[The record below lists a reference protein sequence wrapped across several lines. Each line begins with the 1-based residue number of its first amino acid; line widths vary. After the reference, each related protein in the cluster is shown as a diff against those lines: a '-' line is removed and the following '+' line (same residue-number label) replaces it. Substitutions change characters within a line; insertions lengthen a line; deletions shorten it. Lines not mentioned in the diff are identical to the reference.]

1 MTNISEELYKF
12 FRPRSIAL
20 VGATDNSR
28 WSVYTYENLKNFAF
42 PGPIYL
48 INPNREMVHGTPA
61 LKSLREIADPVDL
74 AFIMVPTRH
83 VFSVVEEAAAA
94 GITRFVVLTSG
105 FSEMGTEGA
114 RLERELLAYAQ
125 EHALTILGPNG
136 NGFIN
141 ITDRI
146 TPYGLPIAPP
156 MNAGPVGVVLQSGA
170 LASAVLAFAQAHA
183 IGLSLLVSM
192 GNESMISVTDVVD
205 YLLEDDN
212 TRSIALFLES
222 IRHPEELRRVA
233 AKARERRKPIVA
245 LKIGRSAASSRTALA
260 HTGALVGNDDVNDAV
275 FRQLGILRVHSLE
288 DLLTTTALAGYAG
301 PLPGRRLG
309 VVTPSGG
316 ACDILADLAE
326 DAGIALPDFAPET
339 VARLHEILPP
349 FSTPH
354 NPLDVTGY
362 VVVDGTLQQR
372 ALEVVVNDPNI
383 DVVLYLSSADGSRAA
398 TPAVLATILEQY
410 DRLAVIVRAAPHP
423 VILITNTCLDLQA
436 VARAVVERTGLH
448 FVAGLEHGMHALRQ
462 LLWWSELMLASPE
475 RAQQEEMLP
484 PAPPGLS
491 TFAGIW
497 SEARARTLLQEA
509 SIQVIPG
516 ILVTS
521 AQEAASAAREL
532 GFPVALKI
540 QSAAIAHKTD
550 VGGVALNLDSEDAVR
565 AEFSA
570 LLARIHASSPA
581 AAIEG
586 VLVTPMRQG
595 GTDLLVSVM
604 RDPIWGQI
612 LTLGLGGIWTE
623 ALKDTAVRVLPVRRD
638 EIETMLGELRG
649 AAVLRGGR
657 GRAPVDMQEL
667 SDVIYRITQF
677 ARTLAPRLD
686 MLEINPLWIG
696 SGRIEVLDAL
706 LSWRDKAVDIRVGS
720 NRF

>member
-1 MTNISEELYKF
+1 MNMTNISAEHLYKF

-48 INPNREMVHGTPA
+48 VNPHREMVHGTPA
-61 LKSLREIADPVDL
+61 HKSLREIAEPIDL
-74 AFIMVPTRH
+74 AFVMVPTQQALA
-83 VFSVVEEAAAA
+83 VVAEAAEA
-94 GITRFVVLTSG
+94 GITNFVILTSG
-105 FSEMGTEGA
+105 FSEMGVEGA
-114 RLERELLAYAQ
+114 RLERALLAYAQ

-233 AKARERRKPIVA
+233 SKARERQKPIVA

-260 HTGALVGNDDVNDAV
+260 HTGALVGNDDVNDAA
-275 FRQLGILRVHSLE
+275 FRQLGIMRVRSLE
-288 DLLTTTALAGYAG
+288 DLLTTAALAGYAG
-301 PLPGRRLG
+301 PLPGRRMG

-326 DAGIALPDFAPET
+326 EAGIALPDFAPET
-339 VARLHEILPP
+339 VERLQKVLPP
-349 FSTPH
+349 FSTAH

-362 VVVDGTLQQR
+362 IVVDATLQQR
-372 ALEVVVNDPNI
+372 ALEVVVNDPKF
-383 DVVLYLSSADGSRAA
+383 DFVLYLSSADGSRAL
-398 TPAVLATILEQY
+398 TPAALAITLEQY
-410 DRLAVIVRAAPHP
+410 DRLAAIIRASPHP
-423 VILITNTCLDLQA
+423 VIPITNTCLDLQA

-448 FVAGLEHGMHALRQ
+448 FAAGLEHGMHALGQ
-462 LLWWSELMLASPE
+462 LLWWSELMRATPE
-475 RAQQEEMLP
+475 PAQEESLP
-484 PAPPGLS
+484 PASPGLS
-491 TFAGIW
+491 TFKGIW
-497 SEARARTLLQEA
+497 SEACARTLLQEA
-509 SIQVIPG
+509 GIPVIPG
-516 ILVTS
+516 TLVTS
-521 AQEAASAAREL
+521 AEEVAHAAREL

-540 QSAAIAHKTD
+540 QSAAITHKTD

-565 AEFSA
+565 VEFAA
-570 LLARIHASSPA
+570 LLARVRANCPGA
-581 AAIEG
+581 EIEG
-586 VLVTPMRQG
+586 VLVMPMRTG

-604 RDPIWGQI
+604 RDPLWGQV

-623 ALKDTAVRVLPVRRD
+623 SLKDTLVRVLPVQRD
-638 EIETMLGELRG
+638 EIEAMLGELRG
-649 AAVLRGGR
+649 AAVLHGGR
-657 GRAPVDMQEL
+657 GRVPVDIHAL
-667 SDVIYRITQF
+667 SDVIYRISLL
-677 ARTLAPRLD
+677 ARSLASRLD
-686 MLEINPLWIG
+686 VLEINPLWIG
-696 SGRIEVLDAL
+696 DGRIEVLDAL
-706 LSWRDKAVDIRVGS
+706 LGWRD
-720 NRF
+720 